1 MRALTPWTG
10 LSTMKKEMDRVF
22 DRFWDEDFPRLPS
35 MGDWAPAMD
44 VSETK
49 DAVMVKAE
57 VPGME
62 SQGHPAF
69 TPGPAPHAQG

>member
-10 LSTMKKEMDRVF
+10 IQTMKREMERLV
-22 DRFWDEDFPRLPS
+22 DRFWDGDLPQLPS

-49 DAVMVKAE
+49 DAVVVKAE
-57 VPGME
+57 VPGDGVE
-62 SQGHPAF
+62 GHPALA
-69 TPGPAPHAQG
+69 PGPGPHAQG

>member
-35 MGDWAPAMD
+35 MGDWAPAMQRSKEFKKGD
-44 VSETK
+44 TRLLK
-49 DAVMVKAE
+49 RGTNKMKLL
-57 VPGME
+57 
-62 SQGHPAF
+62 
-69 TPGPAPHAQG
+69 